1 MCVQKTLS
9 EFRILILIN
18 FGTDIKVKVMQEA
31 IDFLINKNP
40 IFRGIIEKYG
50 LPPIPKRPQGFETL
64 VLLILEQQVS
74 VDSAKATFLKIKG
87 YTVCSP
93 ETMAILSDDEF
104 RNLGVSRQKTKYIKI
119 LAEAVL
125 NKELDIESLPSKSA
139 NQVRDELIKLK
150 GIGNWTID
158 IYLMFC
164 LQEPDLIPLGDIAV
178 INTIKELLDIHDKQ
192 EMEIHAEQWS
202 PYRSYATYL
211 LWHYYLKKRNRTI
224 TY

>member
-1 MCVQKTLS
+1 
-9 EFRILILIN
+9 
-18 FGTDIKVKVMQEA
+18 MQEA
-31 IDFLINKNP
+31 IDFLTNKNP
-40 IFRGIIEKYG
+40 IFREIIEKYG

-74 VDSAKATFLKIKG
+74 IDSAKSTFLKIKA
-87 YTVCSP
+87 YKTCNP
-93 ETMAILSDDEF
+93 ENMAVLSDEEF

-125 NKELDIESLPSKSA
+125 SKELDIESLASKPA
-139 NQVRDELIKLK
+139 KQVREELIKLK

-164 LQEPDLIPLGDIAV
+164 LQEPDLMPLGDIAV
-178 INTIKELLDIHDKQ
+178 VNTIKELFDIHDKL
-192 EMEIHAEQWS
+192 EMEIHAQQWS

-211 LWHYYLKKRNRTI
+211 LWHHYLTKRNRKI

>member
-1 MCVQKTLS
+1 
-9 EFRILILIN
+9 
-18 FGTDIKVKVMQEA
+18 MQEA
-31 IDFLINKNP
+31 IDFLTNKNP
-40 IFRGIIEKYG
+40 VFREIIEKYG

-74 VDSAKATFLKIKG
+74 VDSAKATFLKIKS
-87 YTVCSP
+87 YTTCNP
-93 ETMAILSDDEF
+93 ETMAILTDEEY
-104 RNLGVSRQKTKYIKI
+104 RSLGVSRQKTKYIKI
-119 LAEAVL
+119 LSEAIL
-125 NKELDIESLPSKSA
+125 NKELDVESLASKPA
-139 NQVRDELIKLK
+139 KQVREELIKLK

-211 LWHYYLKKRNRTI
+211 LWHYYLSKRNRKI
-224 TY
+224 IY